1 MATTNS
7 NIVTIFFSEFS
18 NTEPEDLWNAL
29 NESVVDSISRLPAA
43 LPTVMENWTKNSG
56 YPILTVTLNGNQV
69 NISQVN
75 TISRQKDLFCSIF
88 QKTFSIFENTVRGE
102 WVSSVITHRL
112 SLYKNFQVVFHF

>member
-88 QKTFSIFENTVRGE
+88 RKHSLFLKIPLG
-102 WVSSVITHRL
+102 VSGL
-112 SLYKNFQVVFHF
+112 VV